1 MRTMDELAISNLR
14 ILNTLPNELSLF
26 NLVIDGKELSISEDE
41 KYDKIFD
48 LKELEFP
55 IYFSFQQLLNSLRFT
70 SFQKIDGY
78 KTSTL
83 IKMINQS
90 IDKVYQIIEMMEDD
104 ENSANL
110 QEIIDDIDDKYV
122 ILKNRYSTCSF
133 GKIFEAFNDHL
144 DSACGYLAQS
154 KEYLYFPV
162 TFSVTDDVD
171 VEEVNEEVNEET
183 EETNPNLQYD
193 DDIKLD

>member
-1 MRTMDELAISNLR
+1 MRTMDELAVSNLR
-14 ILNTLPNELSLF
+14 ILNTLPDELSSF

-55 IYFSFQQLLNSLRFT
+55 VYFSFQQLLNSLRFT
-70 SFQKIDGY
+70 SFQKINGY

-122 ILKNRYSTCSF
+122 ILNNRYRTCSF

-162 TFSVTDDVD
+162 TFSVNND
-171 VEEVNEEVNEET
+171 VEEDAEEDEFNEET